1 MKKPLLSVLA
11 LMAAIVSAGAQVVE
25 VASVQPVA
33 VANNLQVDR
42 ACISPDG
49 TFAIVSDLEST
60 ALSRVDLTTGS
71 VAKISDNGS
80 ALKLQFSPDGRAVVF
95 SAATVAPDHRRF
107 YSVEGVDLALGT
119 TRHLAAPARHGANF
133 AISPK
138 GALSIAGANGL
149 STHSVSGEATSLAPT
164 TVVGINRGHLEV
176 TTPDG
181 VTRNIDPQ
189 GKGSYLWP
197 SLSPDGTRIA
207 YYLVHKGCYVCNLD
221 GSNPVHMGYLQSA
234 KWLNDEV
241 LVACQTEDDGT
252 QITFSPIVAA
262 DLKGN
267 IQTIADGTLLGLSPT
282 ASADGKTVAF
292 GTVDGKLY
300 IINLR

>member
-11 LMAAIVSAGAQVVE
+11 IVAAMVSAGAQVVE

-33 VANNLQVDR
+33 VANDLKVDR

-49 TFAIVSDLEST
+49 TFAIVSDLESS
-60 ALSRVDLTTGS
+60 ALSRVDFASGN

-80 ALKLQFSPDGRAVVF
+80 TLKLQFSPDGRAVVF
-95 SAATVAPDHRRF
+95 SRATVAPDRRRF
-107 YSVEGVDLALGT
+107 YSLEGVDLANGT
-119 TRHLAAPARHGANF
+119 SRQLAAPARHGANF
-133 AISPK
+133 GISRK
-138 GALSIAGANGL
+138 GALSIAGSNGL
-149 STHSVSGEATSLAPT
+149 STRSVSGEKTTLAPT

-197 SLSPDGTRIA
+197 SLSPDGTRIV
-207 YYLVHKGCYVCNLD
+207 YYLVHKGCFVCNLD
-221 GSNPVHMGYLQSA
+221 GSNPIHLGYLQGA
-234 KWLNDEV
+234 KWLNNEA
-241 LVACQTEDDGT
+241 LVACQTEDDGHY
-252 QITFSPIVAA
+252 ITFSPIVAA

-267 IQTIADGTLLGLSPT
+267 VQTIADGNLLGLSPS

-292 GTVDGKLY
+292 GTADGKLY
-300 IINLR
+300 LINLR